1 MERLQ
6 ELRFRSN
13 CHFSERFQEVLP
25 HFLTLLEGEF
35 RQAGLLMNPEVKAL
49 LKDAHRAL
57 GQLRDELEI
66 GQTVR
71 VA

>member
-1 MERLQ
+1 MQSIQESQRASKREAMVVILNRVLLLIEHMWCPHTMDRLLRERL
-6 ELRFRSN
+6 R
-13 CHFSERFQEVLP
+13 C
-25 HFLTLLEGEF
+25 
-35 RQAGLLMNPEVKAL
+35 
-49 LKDAHRAL
+49 AHRAP